1 VLGSLGVFDIRPW
14 SLHVADAMDPTTI
27 AAKRVFGI
35 GDAMNLQR
43 RASDLAGATGV
54 PMEALDLALL
64 NWSRP
69 VGERITAGA
78 QDVDDAERRAT
89 LRRLLRAEPPA
100 ADGDEDDSGL

>member
-1 VLGSLGVFDIRPW
+1 
-14 SLHVADAMDPTTI
+14 MDPTTI

-78 QDVDDAERRAT
+78 RGIDDADRRAA
-89 LRRLLRAEPPA
+89 LRRLLRAEPA
-100 ADGDEDDSGL
+100 ADDADDDEA